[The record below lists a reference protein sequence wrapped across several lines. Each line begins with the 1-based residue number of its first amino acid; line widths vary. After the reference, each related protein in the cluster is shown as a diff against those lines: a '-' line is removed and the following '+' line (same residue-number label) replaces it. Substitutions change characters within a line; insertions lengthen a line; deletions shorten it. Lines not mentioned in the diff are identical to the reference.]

1 MQQIRLRVSRLE
13 HGSLISTLRIR
24 HLEERL
30 ESLEHYLNQQS
41 ILVDTLTSIIT
52 ETSEELKQND
62 TQESNMRSLGRNL

>member
-1 MQQIRLRVSRLE
+1 MPLIHLRVSHLE

-24 HLEERL
+24 HLAERL

-41 ILVDTLTSIIT
+41 ILVDTLMKLIT